1 MAVVHLGN
9 DRIEHPDQIGAEQI
23 GSVRTGPLARGR
35 SAADRITLAL
45 SDAAH
50 GRAGTALSDHH
61 LGDLRAVNFKV
72 LSHAGLHV
80 EHRGCSVV
88 IDPWIVGSAY
98 WRSWW
103 NFPEADVD
111 PQSFRPNYLYLTHI
125 HWDHFHGPSLRKF
138 PRDTPVLVPRD
149 RYDRMKRDLLSLD
162 FTNVQEIPHGRAY
175 RIADDFFLTPYLFG
189 LFTDSAVVLSSGNA
203 TLLNANDCKIVGGPL
218 TRLLQDHPKIDFV
231 FRSHSSANAR
241 LCHEYLDSPNA
252 RLDDRERYMRSFC
265 NFIKAT
271 GPRYAVPFASNHCH
285 LHKDT
290 LRFNDWIVSP
300 IDVANYY
307 DKYRQDHHLSTELKV
322 MLPGS
327 RWDEVRGF
335 ALADPTVFED
345 RSKVIAE
352 YQQRNESKLTAYYA
366 KEARTT
372 LSNREMEAFFS
383 PFFDK
388 LGWLLRLPFR
398 HRPVYLRSSSASGRQ
413 NWKVD
418 VWRKTIAPCEDTEFE
433 GGSMQVTYPAIVL
446 KQCLAMN
453 MFSHAGISK
462 RAQYKADRH
471 HMRLLLVFEHYLK
484 MSEYDYLP
492 LRTAFSRRSFKNW
505 LDRLREVMLYAQ
517 VCYLHFVKRHRMTD
531 IEQELLGGA

>member
-1 MAVVHLGN
+1 
-9 DRIEHPDQIGAEQI
+9 
-23 GSVRTGPLARGR
+23 
-35 SAADRITLAL
+35 
-45 SDAAH
+45 
-50 GRAGTALSDHH
+50 
-61 LGDLRAVNFKV
+61 VNFKV
-72 LSHAGLHV
+72 LSHAGLQV
-80 EHRGCSVV
+80 EHRGCSVI

-111 PQSFRPNYLYLTHI
+111 PQSLKPDYIYLTHI

-138 PRDTPVLVPRD
+138 PRDTPVLLPRD
-149 RYDRMKRDLLSLD
+149 RYDRMKRDLLSMD

-175 RIADDFFLTPYLFG
+175 RLADDFILTPYLFG
-189 LFTDSAVVLSSGNA
+189 LFTDSAAVFSSSGT

-218 TRLLQDHPKIDFV
+218 ARLLHDHSKIDFV

-241 LCHEYLDSPNA
+241 LCHEYLDAPNA
-252 RLDDRERYMRSFC
+252 RLDDRERYMLSFC
-265 NFIKAT
+265 NFIRAT
-271 GPRYAVPFASNHCH
+271 NPRYAVPFASNHCH

-290 LRFNDWIVSP
+290 IRFNDWIVSP
-300 IDVANYY
+300 IDVAHYY
-307 DKYRQDHHLSTELKV
+307 DKYRRDHHVAAQLKV

-335 ALADPTVFED
+335 DLTDPSVFEN
-345 RSKVIAE
+345 RSSVLTG
-352 YQQRNESKLTAYYA
+352 YQLRNEPKLTAYYT
-366 KEARTT
+366 KEAKATV
-372 LSNREMEAFFS
+372 SVREIETFFV
-383 PFFDK
+383 PFFKK
-388 LGWLLRLPFR
+388 LSWLLRLPFR
-398 HRPVYLRSSSASGRQ
+398 GKPAYVRASSASGQQ

-418 VWRKTIAPCEDTEFE
+418 LWKMEITPCGDAEFE

-462 RAQYKADRH
+462 RAIFKADMR

-484 MSEYDYLP
+484 LYEYDYLP
-492 LRTAFSRRSFKNW
+492 LRTVLTRRSLLNW
-505 LDRLREVMLYAQ
+505 RHRWREIALYAQ
-517 VCYLHFVKRHRMTD
+517 VCYLHFVKGRRMTD